1 MEDMEPRRRVAAL
14 TVVLALGLAAAV
26 LALYAI
32 DEGKGADALRALLVP
47 GDPDLAFADPFVTAS
62 GVATVALATALA
74 LGVLVVLAGRRIPF
88 VLSSLWSLLVL
99 GGLVSALA
107 PTAARLREW
116 QVTPVGLPLEALDL
130 ILAAACVSCLAGS
143 VLGWAITS
151 PGWDWLSAPVARTHA
166 LLTPQNH
173 ES

>member
-14 TVVLALGLAAAV
+14 TVVLALGLAVAV

-32 DEGKGADALRALLVP
+32 DEGKAADALRALLVP

-62 GVATVALATALA
+62 GIASVALATALVLGA
-74 LGVLVVLAGRRIPF
+74 LLLPASRRILF
-88 VLSSLWSLLVL
+88 GLSGLWSLLVL

-116 QVTPVGLPLEALDL
+116 QVAPMGLPLEDLDL
-130 ILAAACVSCLAGS
+130 ILAAACVLCLAGS
-143 VLGWAITS
+143 VLGWATTP
-151 PGWDWLSAPVARTHA
+151 PGWDWLSAPAARTHA
-166 LLTPQNH
+166 LLPPQTH
-173 ES
+173 QS